1 MAVQSAQWDDLRV
14 FLAVAREESL
24 SAAGRRLN
32 VDPATVGRR
41 VSRLEKAFETPLFV
55 KSPTGYALTDAGQR
69 LMAHALR
76 VEQSLEEAAEDMIGQ
91 TTGLSGQ
98 IRIGA
103 PDGAANYLLPQ
114 VCAQIAEDNPDLEIQ
129 IVALPRVVSLSR
141 READLV
147 VAVSA
152 PTAGKLTV
160 QKIADYKLH
169 LAAARW
175 YLRQHPEITSIDD
188 LRDHMV
194 IGYIPDMIF
203 DKELDYLNE
212 TGVEKVR
219 LASNSASVQFNW
231 VRRGAGIGIVHDFAI
246 PSAKGMV
253 KVLPESVSLTRSFYL
268 IRHADD
274 RRLERMN
281 RFSEALCDGLRK
293 EVARLEAQ
301 T

>member
-1 MAVQSAQWDDLRV
+1 MGPQWDDLRV

-24 SAAGRRLN
+24 SAAGRRLK

-41 VSRLEKAFETPLFV
+41 VARLETDMGAPLFV
-55 KSPTGYALTDAGQR
+55 KSPSGYAMTDAGQR
-69 LMAHALR
+69 LLVHAVR
-76 VEQSLEEAAEDMIGQ
+76 IEQSLQEATEEMSGS
-91 TTGLSGQ
+91 GGGMSGQ

-114 VCAQIAEDNPDLEIQ
+114 VCAQIAKENPDLEIQ
-129 IVALPRVVSLSR
+129 IVALPRVVNLSK

-147 VAVSA
+147 VAVSP

-160 QKIADYKLH
+160 QKITDYKLH

-175 YLRQHPEITSIDD
+175 YLRNAPPVDTLDD
-188 LRDHMV
+188 LKRHMIV
-194 IGYIPDMIF
+194 GYIPDMIF

-212 TGVEKVR
+212 AGVERVR

-231 VRRGAGIGIVHDFAI
+231 VRGGHGIGIVHDFAI
-246 PSAKGMV
+246 PSARGLV
-253 KVLPESVSLTRSFYL
+253 KVLPEDVSLTRSFYL

-281 RFSEALCDGLRK
+281 RFAEALCEGLRS
-293 EVARLEAQ
+293 EVAKLEAEA
-301 T
+301 

>member
-1 MAVQSAQWDDLRV
+1 MGPQWDDLRV

-24 SAAGRRLN
+24 SAAGRRLK

-41 VSRLEKAFETPLFV
+41 VARLETDMGAPLFV
-55 KSPTGYALTDAGQR
+55 KSPSGYAMTDAGQR
-69 LMAHALR
+69 LLVHAVR
-76 VEQSLEEAAEDMIGQ
+76 IEQSLEEATQEMAG
-91 TTGLSGQ
+91 TSGGLSGQ

-114 VCAQIAEDNPDLEIQ
+114 VCAEIARDNPELEIQ
-129 IVALPRVVSLSR
+129 IVALPRVVNLSK

-147 VAVSA
+147 VAVS
-152 PTAGKLTV
+152 PPSAGKLTV
-160 QKIADYKLH
+160 QKITDYKLH

-175 YLRQHPEITSIDD
+175 YLRNTPLIRTLDD
-188 LRDHMV
+188 LREHMV
-194 IGYIPDMIF
+194 VGYIPDMIF

-212 TGVEKVR
+212 TGIERVR

-231 VRRGAGIGIVHDFAI
+231 VRGGHGIGIVHDFAM
-246 PSAKGMV
+246 PSARGMV
-253 KVLPESVSLTRSFYL
+253 KVLPELVSLTRSFYL

-281 RFSEALCDGLRK
+281 RFAGALCEGIRA
-293 EVARLEAQ
+293 EVARLESEA
-301 T
+301 

>member
-1 MAVQSAQWDDLRV
+1 MGPQWDDLRV

-24 SAAGRRLN
+24 SAAGRRLS

-41 VSRLEKAFETPLFV
+41 ISRLETAFETPLFV

-69 LMAHALR
+69 LMSHAVR
-76 VEQSLEEAAEDMIGQ
+76 VEQSLEEATEDLVGQ
-91 TTGLSGQ
+91 SAGLSGQ

-114 VCAQIAEDNPDLEIQ
+114 VCAEIAKENPDLEIQ
-129 IVALPRVVSLSR
+129 IVALPRVVNLSK
-141 READLV
+141 READIV
-147 VAVSA
+147 VAVSP

-160 QKIADYKLH
+160 QKICDYKLH

-175 YLRQHPEITSIDD
+175 YLRRNPEIKTLDD
-188 LRDHMV
+188 LKDHTIV
-194 IGYIPDMIF
+194 GYIPDMIF

-212 TGVEKVR
+212 TGVERVQ

-231 VRRGAGIGIVHDFAI
+231 VRRGHGIGIVHDFAI
-246 PSAKGMV
+246 PTARRLV
-253 KVLPESVSLTRSFYL
+253 KILPDEVSLTRSFYL

-281 RFSEALCDGLRK
+281 RFSEALCTGIRD
-293 EVARLEAQ
+293 EVTRLEAE